1 MSRFK
6 DFIYGYGKSLDL
18 FPEIGSIEDD
28 WKIIG
33 KYMDTA
39 IKKSPEIIYHEKQN
53 KQKKNIRKKRR

>member
-39 IKKSPEIIYHEKQN
+39 IKKSREIIYHEKQN
-53 KQKKNIRKKRR
+53 KHIRKKRR